1 MQQGTCLFAGKPQ
14 NGAVSGVVRIH
25 AGNEKELLEAVAT
38 VGPVAAAVDA
48 TSNAFRVRNSV
59 VLLQYYTLYHAQ
71 TQAVTLLLRTHCK

>member
-1 MQQGTCLFAGKPQ
+1 MHKLCVFAFSTSLSMQQGTCLATGNPQ

-48 TSNAFRVRNSV
+48 TSNAFRVRKGVS
-59 VLLQYYTLYHAQ
+59 Y
-71 TQAVTLLLRTHCK
+71 